1 VTIALPDKLV
11 AAQEDAVKV
20 DNVYVVVVAGLTV
33 TLIGLVD
40 PENEVPSDK
49 VPLHGPLPVTPILKF
64 VELPLQILVVP
75 LITPVGNGL
84 TVIVTEAVF
93 EQPLPVTVPVTVY
106 VAVLVGTKATPFEI
120 PPDHE

>member
-11 AAQEDAVKV
+11 AAQDDAVKV
-20 DNVYVVVVAGLTV
+20 DNVYVVVLTGLTV

-40 PENEVPSDK
+40 PEKEVPFDK

-75 LITPVGNGL
+75 LTTPVGNGL
-84 TVIVTEAVF
+84 TVIVTNAVF

-106 VAVLVGTKATPFEI
+106 VVVLVGTKATPFEI